1 MDEAAKLKKV
11 IDKLNVEIEKIDWS
25 KAELRSNEID
35 IAHSHLLKALEEFSN
50 TLQFQRLK

>member
-1 MDEAAKLKKV
+1 MDEIGKLKKI
-11 IDKLNVEIEKIDWS
+11 IDKLNVQVEKIDWS

-35 IAHSHLLKALEEFSN
+35 IAHEHLRKALQEFDE

>member
-1 MDEAAKLKKV
+1 MDEIAKLKKV
-11 IDKLNVEIEKIDWS
+11 MGRVNILIEKIDWS

-35 IAHSHLLKALEEFSN
+35 IAHEHLRNALKEFDE